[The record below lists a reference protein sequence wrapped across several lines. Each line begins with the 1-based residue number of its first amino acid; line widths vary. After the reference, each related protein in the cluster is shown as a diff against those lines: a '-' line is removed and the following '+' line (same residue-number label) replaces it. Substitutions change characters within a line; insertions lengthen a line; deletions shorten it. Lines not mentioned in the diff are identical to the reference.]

1 MSLCCINLGDSL
13 AWKFPKKAKNGYTLL
28 SWLANN
34 ETSWGWAGPNSAQS
48 LIYIIWPPKMFPRD
62 PRTHMLT
69 MHKHVCTH
77 LKCCMLVLI
86 FLRKKFG
93 SQCKNAGFVVERINL
108 KMKKQTI
115 GKVFTVAENNCRM
128 KYKIQ

>member
-1 MSLCCINLGDSL
+1 MHT
-13 AWKFPKKAKNGYTLL
+13 F
-28 SWLANN
+28 
-34 ETSWGWAGPNSAQS
+34 
-48 LIYIIWPPKMFPRD
+48 KMLHACAD
-62 PRTHMLT
+62 
-69 MHKHVCTH
+69 
-77 LKCCMLVLI
+77 I
-86 FLRKKFG
+86 SEKKFG